1 MANISLQHAHVS
13 AASLQNA
20 DAMAGTTRGLSI
32 RATPA
37 TLCRVSVWAFL
48 VVLVTNTTVDPD
60 LWGHLRFGLD
70 MLASKSIHA
79 ADLYSFTADR
89 AWINH
94 EWLAELLM
102 GIGYTGLGALGL
114 NLLKLGVVAVV
125 GGLALVIARQE
136 HASPIARD
144 VYVALTVLATYS
156 RTQAIRPQM
165 FSVAIFCAMLY
176 LLRQTERGRG
186 RALWYVPLFFAAW
199 VNLHGAWIVGLA
211 ALGVWMVGDAWQRR
225 SIRWTLALTA
235 VGALALL
242 ATLFNPY
249 GIGLWQF
256 LAETVRLDRP
266 DITDWKP
273 LLQLPPSLLV
283 IEFILPLV
291 AIGAL
296 LRGRSWRRVPLRDVA
311 VLMLLSVATFR
322 VGRVDAFLQA
332 AIAIFLASPI
342 ITFLNGIDRK
352 ACGPFQRA
360 SAPVG
365 AIALIF
371 AAYLVTGLSSL
382 RVIVVGGPW
391 VPDRAAAAFLRENS
405 PGTRVLTWFDWGEYA
420 LWQLSPAGIRISM
433 DGRRETVYSARVIRD
448 HERFYQGHADMVDY
462 PERIGAD
469 HVWLPSRLPIIEPLK
484 RRGWMTVLDTGQS
497 VILSRGSG
505 PIAVPEVT
513 RPSGPDI
520 FPWP

>member
-1 MANISLQHAHVS
+1 MATPSLQD
-13 AASLQNA
+13 A
-20 DAMAGTTRGLSI
+20 DGLLDGTTRGWSI

-37 TLCRVSVWAFL
+37 TLCRVTLGAFVL
-48 VVLVTNTTVDPD
+48 TLVTNTSADPD

-70 MLASKSIHA
+70 MLASKSIHS

-114 NLLKLGVVAVV
+114 NLLKLVVVAVV
-125 GGLALVIARQE
+125 GGIALVIARQE

-144 VYVALTVLATYS
+144 VYVALTVFATYS

-176 LLRQTERGRG
+176 LLRETGRG
-186 RALWYVPLFFAAW
+186 RPKALWCVPFFFVAW
-199 VNLHGAWIVGLA
+199 VNLHGGWIVGLA
-211 ALGVWMVGDAWQRR
+211 ALGVWILGDAWQRR
-225 SIRWTLALTA
+225 TIRWTLALTA

-249 GIGLWQF
+249 GTGLWQF
-256 LAETVRLDRP
+256 LAETVHLERP

-273 LLQLPPSLLV
+273 LLQLPSSILV
-283 IEFILPLV
+283 VESILPLI
-291 AIGAL
+291 AIPAL
-296 LRGRSWRRVPLRDVA
+296 LSGRSWRRVPFRDIA
-311 VLMLLSVATFR
+311 VLTLLSVATFR

-332 AIAIFLASPI
+332 AIAIFLARPI
-342 ITFLNGIDRK
+342 IIFLNGIDLK
-352 ACGPFQRA
+352 ARGPFQRA
-360 SAPVG
+360 SVPVG
-365 AIALIF
+365 AMALIL
-371 AAYLVTGLSSL
+371 AAYLVSGFSSL
-382 RVIVVGGPW
+382 RVLVVGGPW

-405 PGTRVLTWFDWGEYA
+405 PGARVLTWFDWGEYA
-420 LWQLSPAGIRISM
+420 LWQLSPAGIRVSM

-469 HVWLPSRLPIIEPLK
+469 QVWLPSHLPIIEPLK
-484 RRGWMTVLDTGQS
+484 RRGWIAVLDTGQS
-497 VILSRGSG
+497 LILGRRPG
-505 PIAVPEVT
+505 PIAGHAVT
-513 RPSGPDI
+513 PPSGPDT

>member
-1 MANISLQHAHVS
+1 MATI
-13 AASLQNA
+13 SLQNA
-20 DAMAGTTRGLSI
+20 DVSLAGTARGWSI

-37 TLCRVSVWAFL
+37 TLCRLTLWAFL
-48 VVLVTNTTVDPD
+48 LVLVTNTSADAD

-94 EWLAELLM
+94 EWLSELLM

-125 GGLALVIARQE
+125 GGIALIIARQE
-136 HASPIARD
+136 HASPIASD
-144 VYVALTVLATYS
+144 VYVGLTVFATYS
-156 RTQAIRPQM
+156 RTQAVRPQM

-176 LLRQTERGRG
+176 LLRETDRGRA

-199 VNLHGAWIVGLA
+199 VNLHGGWIVGLA
-211 ALGVWMVGDAWQRR
+211 ALGVWMLGDAWQRR
-225 SIRWTLALTA
+225 SIRWTLALAA

-249 GIGLWQF
+249 GLGLSQF

-266 DITDWKP
+266 DIADWKP
-273 LLQLPPSLLV
+273 LLQLPPSILI
-283 IEFILPLV
+283 IESILPLI
-291 AIGAL
+291 AIAAL
-296 LRGRSWRRVPLRDVA
+296 LRGRSWRRVPFRDIA
-311 VLMLLSVATFR
+311 VLALLSMATFR
-322 VGRVDAFLQA
+322 VGRVDAFLEA
-332 AIAIFLASPI
+332 AIAIFLARPI
-342 ITFLNGIDRK
+342 ITFLNGIDLK
-352 ACGPFQRA
+352 ARGLFQRA
-360 SAPVG
+360 SVPVG
-365 AIALIF
+365 AMALIL
-371 AAYLVTGLSSL
+371 AAYAVVTGFSSL
-382 RVIVVGGPW
+382 RVVDVGGPW
-391 VPDRAAAAFLRENS
+391 VPDRTAAAFLRENS
-405 PGTRVLTWFDWGEYA
+405 PGARVLTWFDWGEYA
-420 LWQLSPAGIRISM
+420 LWQLSPAGIRVSM
-433 DGRRETVYSARVIRD
+433 DGRRETVYSARVLRD

-469 HVWLPSRLPIIEPLK
+469 QVWLPSRLPIIEPLK

-497 VILSRGSG
+497 VILRRGSD
-505 PIAVPEVT
+505 PIAVHAVT
-513 RPSGPDI
+513 PPSGPDI

>member
-1 MANISLQHAHVS
+1 MATI
-13 AASLQNA
+13 SLQNA
-20 DAMAGTTRGLSI
+20 DVSLAGTMRGWSI

-37 TLCRVSVWAFL
+37 TLCRLTLWAFL
-48 VVLVTNTTVDPD
+48 LVVVTNTSADPD

-70 MLASKSIHA
+70 MLASKSIHS

-94 EWLAELLM
+94 EWLSELLM

-125 GGLALVIARQE
+125 GGIALIIARQE
-136 HASPIARD
+136 HASPIASD
-144 VYVALTVLATYS
+144 VYVGLTVFATYS
-156 RTQAIRPQM
+156 RTQVVRPQM

-176 LLRQTERGRG
+176 LLRETGRGRA
-186 RALWYVPLFFAAW
+186 RALWYVPLVFAAW
-199 VNLHGAWIVGLA
+199 VNLHGGWIVGLA
-211 ALGVWMVGDAWQRR
+211 ALGVWMLGDAWQRR

-249 GIGLWQF
+249 GLGLWQF

-266 DITDWKP
+266 DITEWKP
-273 LLQLPPSLLV
+273 LLQLPPAILV
-283 IEFILPLV
+283 IESILPLI
-291 AIGAL
+291 AIAAL
-296 LRGRSWRRVPLRDVA
+296 LRGRSWRRVPFRDIA
-311 VLMLLSVATFR
+311 VLTLLSMATFR

-332 AIAIFLASPI
+332 AIAIFLARPI
-342 ITFLNGIDRK
+342 ITFLNGIDLK
-352 ACGPFQRA
+352 ARGLFQRA
-360 SAPVG
+360 SVPVG
-365 AIALIF
+365 AMALIL
-371 AAYLVTGLSSL
+371 AAYVVVTAFSSL
-382 RVIVVGGPW
+382 RVLDVGGPW
-391 VPDRAAAAFLRENS
+391 VPDRTAAAFLRENS
-405 PGTRVLTWFDWGEYA
+405 PGARVLTWFNWGEYA
-420 LWQLSPAGIRISM
+420 LWQLSPAGIRVSM
-433 DGRRETVYSARVIRD
+433 DGRRETVYSARVLRD
-448 HERFYQGHADMVDY
+448 HQRFYQGHADMVDY

-497 VILSRGSG
+497 VILRRGPG
-505 PIAVPEVT
+505 PIAVHAVT
-513 RPSGPDI
+513 PPTGPDI